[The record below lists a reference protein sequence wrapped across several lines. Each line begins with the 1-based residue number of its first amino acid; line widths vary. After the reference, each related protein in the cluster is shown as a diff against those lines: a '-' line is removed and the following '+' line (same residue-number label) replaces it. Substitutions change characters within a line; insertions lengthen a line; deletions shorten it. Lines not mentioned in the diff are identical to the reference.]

1 MDTMEIELFDKEE
14 MEDFKLVTNIL
25 QFALFCEM
33 IVCLGIKEPVLWIL
47 MNLGV

>member
-1 MDTMEIELFDKEE
+1 MDTMEIELFDREE
-14 MEDFKLVTNIL
+14 MENFKLGTNIL

-33 IVCLGIKEPVLWIL
+33 IVCLSIKEPALWTL